1 MDTWMT
7 WFKKGIPLADW
18 FNNGVTW
25 FTEHLSWATRPMASA
40 MEVSLNLLKEGL
52 LWIPAPLMIIA
63 VALLTLWRCGKSI
76 AVFAVL
82 GLLLIWNQGL
92 WESLIYSLSL
102 VLISTLISIIIALP
116 VGMLAALFRPVEVV
130 VKPIL
135 DLMQTMPAFV
145 YLLPC
150 VALFSIGAMPAVLAT
165 VIFAMPP
172 AVRFTIL
179 GIQQVPSDLDEGAEA
194 FGSTR
199 AQKLFKL
206 QLPLARPTIMAGIN
220 QTVML
225 ALSMSVIASMVGAE
239 GLGADVYSAIQSN
252 DNGHGI
258 VSGICVVVL
267 AVLLDRIAQSF
278 KGKDYT

>member
-1 MDTWMT
+1 MDNWTNW
-7 WFKKGIPLADW
+7 WKQGFPLADW
-18 FNNGVTW
+18 LNTGVEW
-25 FTEHLSWATRPMASA
+25 FTNHMSWLTQPMGDGMEWGLAHL
-40 MEVSLNLLKEGL
+40 NGL
-52 LWIPAPLMIIA
+52 LALIPAPLLI
-63 VALLTLWRCGKSI
+63 VLVVLLTLWRCGKFM
-76 AVFAVL
+76 AVFAAI
-82 GLLLIWNQGL
+82 GLLFIWNQGL
-92 WESLIYSLSL
+92 WGALIYSFNL
-102 VLISTLISIIIALP
+102 VLISTLLSIIVALP

-130 VKPIL
+130 VRPIL

-165 VIFAMPP
+165 IIFAMPP

-179 GIQQVPSDLDEGAEA
+179 GIQQVPDDLDEGAEA

-206 QLPLARPTIMAGIN
+206 QLPLARPTIMAGVN

-239 GLGADVYSAIQSN
+239 GLGVDVYSAIQSN
-252 DNGHGI
+252 DNGKGI
-258 VSGICVVVL
+258 VSGIGVVVL
-267 AVLLDRIAQSF
+267 AVLLDRIVQSF
-278 KGKDYT
+278 KGKEYN

>member
-1 MDTWMT
+1 MDKWIN
-7 WFKKGIPLADW
+7 WCKQGFPLADW
-18 FNNGVTW
+18 LNNGVHW
-25 FTEHLSWATRPMASA
+25 FTDQMNWLTQPIGDGMDSLLTHL
-40 MEVSLNLLKEGL
+40 NGL
-52 LWIPAPLMIIA
+52 LMLIPIPLVI
-63 VALLTLWRCGKSI
+63 VLVTLLTLWRCGKFM
-76 AVFAVL
+76 AVFAVI
-82 GLLLIWNQGL
+82 GLLFIWNQGL
-92 WESLIYSLSL
+92 WASLVYSLSL
-102 VLISTLISIIIALP
+102 VLISTLLSIIVALP

-130 VKPIL
+130 VRPIL

-165 VIFAMPP
+165 IIFAMPP

-206 QLPLARPTIMAGIN
+206 QLPLARPTIMAGVN

-239 GLGADVYSAIQSN
+239 GLGADVYGAIQNN
-252 DNGHGI
+252 DNGKGI

-278 KGKDYT
+278 KGKEYN

>member
-63 VALLTLWRCGKSI
+63 VALLTLWRCGKGI